1 MRIIFHLDLDA
12 FFVSVE
18 RILNPSLEGKPVIVG
33 ADPAKGRG
41 VVTACSY
48 EAREYGLH
56 SAMPINQA
64 YRLCPHG
71 IYLHGSHGE
80 YSRYSRAVKHILQPY
95 APQIE
100 QASIDEFY
108 MDFTGCRH
116 LYGSMFAFAS
126 RIQKEIYDKLGLPC
140 SIGIGS
146 NKTVAKIGSDC
157 MKPKGITYIIPG
169 MEKEFLAPMP
179 VETIPGV
186 GKATLPEL
194 HSKGFYTIGDIAKAS
209 EEYFGAAFGKG
220 GIDLWHKANGEGKEY
235 LNPPEEQKSIS
246 CERTY
251 HIDVLDIET
260 MENTLH
266 KLTGNVCQ
274 QVRNNN
280 WQTGKVSLKLR
291 YSDFVTLTRD
301 RTIKPTDDDK
311 IVYEQILDL
320 FRKAYSRR
328 VAIRLL
334 GVKLSKFNEY
344 FEQET
349 LFDEEQNIRKRML
362 RAVTK
367 IRDKFGFESIQFGR
381 TDKNTSR
388 MPDTF
393 HAPKTTGA
401 N

>member
-1 MRIIFHLDLDA
+1 MRTIFHLDLDA

-18 RILNPSLEGKPVIVG
+18 RILDPSLEGKPVIVG
-33 ADPAKGRG
+33 ADPEKGRG
-41 VVTACSY
+41 VVAACSY

-56 SAMPINQA
+56 SAMPIRQA
-64 YRLCPHG
+64 YKLCPHG
-71 IYLHGSHGE
+71 IYVHGSHGE
-80 YSRYSRAVKHILQPY
+80 YTRYSRAVRYILEQY
-95 APQIE
+95 APQLE
-100 QASIDEFY
+100 QASVDEFY

-126 RIQKEIYDKLGLPC
+126 RIQKEIYHKLGLPC

-179 VETIPGV
+179 AETIPGV

-194 HSKGFYTIGDIAKAS
+194 HSKGFYTIGDIANAS

-220 GIDLWHKANGEGKEY
+220 GIDLWHKANGEGTEY
-235 LNPPEEQKSIS
+235 LNPPEMQKSIS

-251 HIDVLDIET
+251 HIDVLDDVL
-260 MENTLH
+260 MEDTLH

-274 QVRNNN
+274 QVRDNN
-280 WQTGKVSLKLR
+280 WQVRKVSLKLR

-311 IVYEQILDL
+311 VVFKHILDL
-320 FRKAYSRR
+320 FKKAYTRR

-334 GVKLSKFNEY
+334 GVKVSKFNEY
-344 FEQET
+344 FEQEL
-349 LFDEEQNIRKRML
+349 LFDEEENMRKRML

-367 IRDKFGFESIQFGR
+367 IRDKFGFETIQFGR
-381 TDKNTSR
+381 MDKKSSR
-388 MPDTF
+388 MANPF
-393 HAPKTTGA
+393 HGPKY
-401 N
+401 